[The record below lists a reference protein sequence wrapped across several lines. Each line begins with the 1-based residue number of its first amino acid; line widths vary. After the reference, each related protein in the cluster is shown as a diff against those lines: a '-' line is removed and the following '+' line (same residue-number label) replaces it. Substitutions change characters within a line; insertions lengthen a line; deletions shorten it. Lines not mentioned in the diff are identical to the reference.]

1 MKETEHIKTLLRKGI
16 FMNYLKN
23 YIITHLK
30 FWWLYIVAIFSSL
43 FGMFFV
49 VIFVGRLL
57 DSMSIKS
64 SVNLVLSSL
73 IAAFIGGLP
82 IVYTNFCA
90 AKNNE
95 NRGIVIKTIINH
107 FITIIVFYAI
117 IHFCLYC
124 LIIDFRM

>member
-1 MKETEHIKTLLRKGI
+1 
-16 FMNYLKN
+16 MNYFKN
-23 YIITHLK
+23 YILTHLK
-30 FWWLYIVAIFSSL
+30 YWWLYIVAIFSSL
-43 FGMFFV
+43 FGMFFA

-73 IAAFIGGLP
+73 IAAFIGALP
-82 IVYTNFCA
+82 IVYANFSA

-107 FITIIVFYAI
+107 LITIMVFYAMM
-117 IHFCLYC
+117 HFCLYW